1 MPMRAS
7 ATPSGRRSGATS
19 RKAFASSRTRPR
31 ARRAPCRS
39 RRRRSSRTF
48 RGSSNC
54 DSRSSGFRQK
64 GPTQLMAD
72 NPVTTKSAAATA
84 TDSEIETQAIAV
96 IDHVK
101 TSLASPLAAA
111 EVDKIGRNEQ
121 RDLADAIDLLATR
134 AVDLQALKGEQGSVA
149 KTLTEFR
156 VKMDQMN
163 PHLVQKSAA
172 GRILAKVPIVGP
184 MIVSAWTNSR
194 VREIGSRYQTL
205 REQIDAAMRSLYAN
219 KDVILQDNVSLTSL
233 YERVQRAHQG
243 VLHSIAQGEQV
254 KTKLTGMRD
263 TTANGSERETLEL
276 LLNRVNVR
284 IQDLRTMEQV
294 DLQES
299 VSMNM
304 TVTNNMDLAD
314 AIERTVTVVRPL
326 MVVGLAIQAALA
338 NQKRA
343 IQAVKATQDY
353 AGQLLVANAAAIERQ
368 TQEIG
373 DLTQNASVALTKVEE
388 AYQKVM
394 SAIDK
399 ADEIRRKGSDAAV
412 QASAKLQQMSIALQP
427 KVDKLEAGRKARL
440 DV

>member
-1 MPMRAS
+1 M
-7 ATPSGRRSGATS
+7 G
-19 RKAFASSRTRPR
+19 
-31 ARRAPCRS
+31 
-39 RRRRSSRTF
+39 
-48 RGSSNC
+48 
-54 DSRSSGFRQK
+54 
-64 GPTQLMAD
+64 D
-72 NPVTTKSAAATA
+72 NPTTPKPSAPTVV
-84 TDSEIETQAIAV
+84 DGEIETQAIAV

-101 TSLASPLAAA
+101 SAMASPLAAV

-121 RDLADAIDLLATR
+121 RDLADAIDVLATK

-156 VKMDQMN
+156 RKMDQLN
-163 PHLVQKSAA
+163 PHLAQQSPGA
-172 GRILAKVPIVGP
+172 RILSKVPVVGP
-184 MIVSAWTNSR
+184 MIVDAWTNSR
-194 VREIGSRYQTL
+194 LREIGTRYQSL
-205 REQIDAAMRSLYAN
+205 RDQVDAVMRSLYAN
-219 KDVILQDNVSLTSL
+219 KDVILQDNISLSTL

-243 VLHSIAQGEQV
+243 VLRSIQLGDQV
-254 KTKLTGMRD
+254 KTKLVAMRD
-263 TTANGSERETLEL
+263 AATGSERETFDL
-276 LLNRVNVR
+276 LVNRVNIR

-338 NQKRA
+338 NQKHA
-343 IQAVKATQDY
+343 IEAVKSTQDY
-353 AGQLLVANAAAIERQ
+353 AGQLLVANAEAIDRQ
-368 TQEIG
+368 TAEIG

-388 AYQKVM
+388 AYNKVL

-399 ADEIRRKGSDAAV
+399 ADEIRRKGSAAAES
-412 QASAKLQQMSIALQP
+412 ASAKLQQMSATLQP
-427 KVDKLEAGRKARL
+427 KVDKLETGRKARL

>member
-1 MPMRAS
+1 
-7 ATPSGRRSGATS
+7 
-19 RKAFASSRTRPR
+19 
-31 ARRAPCRS
+31 
-39 RRRRSSRTF
+39 
-48 RGSSNC
+48 
-54 DSRSSGFRQK
+54 
-64 GPTQLMAD
+64 MAD
-72 NPVTTKSAAATA
+72 NPVTLKPAAPAVIDA
-84 TDSEIETQAIAV
+84 DVETQALAV
-96 IDHVK
+96 IDNVK
-101 TSLASPLAAA
+101 TSMASPLVAV

-121 RDLADAIDLLATR
+121 RDLADSIDLLATR

-149 KTLTEFR
+149 KTLTDFR
-156 VKMDQMN
+156 QKMDQLN
-163 PHLVQKSAA
+163 PHLVQQSLLA
-172 GRILAKVPIVGP
+172 RIVSKVPVVGP
-184 MIVSAWTNSR
+184 MIIQAWTSSR
-194 VREIGSRYQTL
+194 LREIGTRYQSL
-205 REQIDAAMRSLYAN
+205 RDQVDAVMRSLYAN
-219 KDVILQDNVSLTSL
+219 KDVILQDNISLSSL

-243 VLHSIAQGEQV
+243 VLRSIQLGEHV
-254 KTKLTGMRD
+254 KTKLVAMRD
-263 TTANGSERETLEL
+263 GTTQTTERETYDL
-276 LLNRVNVR
+276 LVNRVNVR

-343 IQAVKATQDY
+343 IEAVKSTQDY
-353 AGQLLVANAAAIERQ
+353 AGQILVANADAIQRQ

-388 AYQKVM
+388 AYTKVL

-399 ADEIRRKGSDAAV
+399 ADEIRRKGSAAAEA
-412 QASAKLQQMSIALQP
+412 ASAKLQQMSATLQP
-427 KVDKLEAGRKARL
+427 KVDKLETGRKARL

>member
-1 MPMRAS
+1 
-7 ATPSGRRSGATS
+7 
-19 RKAFASSRTRPR
+19 
-31 ARRAPCRS
+31 
-39 RRRRSSRTF
+39 
-48 RGSSNC
+48 
-54 DSRSSGFRQK
+54 
-64 GPTQLMAD
+64 MAD
-72 NPVTTKSAAATA
+72 NPVTTKPAAATA
-84 TDSEIETQAIAV
+84 TDPEIETQALAV

-163 PHLVQKSAA
+163 PHLVQQSAA

-194 VREIGSRYQTL
+194 LREIGSRYQTL

-243 VLHSIAQGEQV
+243 VLHSIALGEQV

-353 AGQLLVANAAAIERQ
+353 AGHLLVANAEAIERQ

-399 ADEIRRKGSDAAV
+399 ADDIRRKGSDAAV

-440 DV
+440 NV

>member
-1 MPMRAS
+1 
-7 ATPSGRRSGATS
+7 
-19 RKAFASSRTRPR
+19 
-31 ARRAPCRS
+31 
-39 RRRRSSRTF
+39 
-48 RGSSNC
+48 
-54 DSRSSGFRQK
+54 
-64 GPTQLMAD
+64 MAD
-72 NPVTTKSAAATA
+72 NPVPLNPAAPAVI
-84 TDSEIETQAIAV
+84 DGEVETQALAV

-101 TSLASPLAAA
+101 TAMAGPLAAV

-121 RDLADAIDLLATR
+121 RDLADAIDVLATK

-156 VKMDQMN
+156 LKMDQLN
-163 PHLVQKSAA
+163 PHLVQQSVG
-172 GRILAKVPIVGP
+172 GRIVSKIPIVGP
-184 MIVSAWTNSR
+184 MIVDAWTNSR
-194 VREIGSRYQTL
+194 LREIGTRYQSL
-205 REQIDAAMRSLYAN
+205 RDQVDAVMRSLYAN
-219 KDVILQDNVSLTSL
+219 KDVILQDNISLSTL

-243 VLHSIAQGEQV
+243 VVRSIQLGDQV
-254 KTKLTGMRD
+254 KTKLVAMRD
-263 TTANGSERETLEL
+263 GTTSTSERETFDL
-276 LLNRVNVR
+276 LVNRINVR

-343 IQAVKATQDY
+343 LEAVKSTQGY
-353 AGQLLVANAAAIERQ
+353 AGELLVANANAIEQQ

-388 AYQKVM
+388 AYRKVL
-394 SAIDK
+394 SAIDA
-399 ADEIRRKGSDAAV
+399 ADEIRRKGSAAAES
-412 QASAKLQQMSIALQP
+412 ASAKLQQMSATLQP
-427 KVDKLEAGRKARL
+427 KVDKLETGRKARL
-440 DV
+440 EV